1 MKYRDRAKERRDRLI
16 EDEEEEEEDEEPEN
30 FDDENLVV
38 KEGEEEYYT
47 TTKGLDFDLLKKQKD
62 KEARENTIGQL
73 AKSLS

>member
-16 EDEEEEEEDEEPEN
+16 EDEEGEGEEEEPEN

-38 KEGEEEYYT
+38 KEGEEEHYT

-62 KEARENTIGQL
+62 KESREGTIGQL